1 MINQRSSKINSL
13 VKKFNNSI
21 LLETKLNIHFLN
33 LILLLLL
40 LYKTQKLFI
49 ILYNYFDFEAS
60 HIN

>member
-33 LILLLLL
+33 LILLL
-40 LYKTQKLFI
+40 YKTQKLFI
-49 ILYNYFDFEAS
+49 ILYNYFVFEAS